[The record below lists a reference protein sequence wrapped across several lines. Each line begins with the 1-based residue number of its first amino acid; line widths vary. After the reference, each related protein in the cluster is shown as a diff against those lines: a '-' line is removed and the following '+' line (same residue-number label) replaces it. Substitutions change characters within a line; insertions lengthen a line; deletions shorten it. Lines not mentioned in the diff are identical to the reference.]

1 MLGAGLQHGRSSGG
15 EDRFYMPAK
24 ARRIRQ
30 HQENL
35 RRAQSNVTPPQS
47 TTSSVREES
56 ENQLMQPSNPEPLE
70 SSVVAV
76 PATSSLCNLERFLE
90 TVTPS
95 VPVQHL
101 SKRTMRGW
109 RTSDVEYQ
117 PYFVLG
123 DLWESFKEWSA
134 YGVGVPLILNEANC
148 VIQYYVP
155 YLSGIQIYV
164 DHLKSSINSRQLTED
179 IDDNSFTDSS
189 SDGSSDYEQEK
200 GSLHYLREKSN
211 NHHPKND
218 ILHRMDH
225 FSMND
230 ENNVVQEDFSSDD
243 SDSAT
248 TQSCSIFEYM
258 EHSQPLGRE
267 PLCDKILD
275 LAQRFPELKSLR
287 SCDLLPSSWLS
298 VAWYP
303 IYRIPMGP
311 TLKDLDACFLTFHSL
326 HTPTTGNECEHPL
339 VVRHFSG
346 TGVVSLPAFGLAS
359 YKLRGTTGLPG
370 PMGLMSTSHLEQEA
384 AVLALSTLMTIAPA
398 QVYAEFEKLGNG
410 GLFGASY
417 IQVKDFPSLILMF
430 GNNLVERTYESD
442 INGTKFNT
450 RIHTIRC

>member
-1 MLGAGLQHGRSSGG
+1 MLKLLEKALIILSSLNTEKIEDG
-15 EDRFYMPAK
+15 EEVAVEEVEDEQSKMEGMESIALLLDGSISGHFVQLPESVYYQMGQSRLFVSTSYLSVKQPTTPTPPFANPKPCWALDCNMPAK

-95 VPVQHL
+95 VPVQHF
-101 SKRTMRGW
+101 SKQRTMRGW

-248 TQSCSIFEYM
+248 TQSCLIFD
-258 EHSQPLGRE
+258 SVFLLQQ
-267 PLCDKILD
+267 ILD
-275 LAQRFPELKSLR
+275 LAQRFPEMKSLR

-303 IYRIPMGP
+303 IYRIPIGP

-326 HTPTTGNECEHPL
+326 HTPTTGN
-339 VVRHFSG
+339 
-346 TGVVSLPAFGLAS
+346 
-359 YKLRGTTGLPG
+359 
-370 PMGLMSTSHLEQEA
+370 
-384 AVLALSTLMTIAPA
+384 
-398 QVYAEFEKLGNG
+398 N
-410 GLFGASY
+410 
-417 IQVKDFPSLILMF
+417 LI
-430 GNNLVERTYESD
+430 ERTYESD

>member
-1 MLGAGLQHGRSSGG
+1 MLVAGLQHGRSSGG

-35 RRAQSNVTPPQS
+35 RRAQSNVTPTQS
-47 TTSSVREES
+47 TTSSVREEP

-76 PATSSLCNLERFLE
+76 SATSSLCNLERFLE

-101 SKRTMRGW
+101 SK
-109 RTSDVEYQ
+109 
-117 PYFVLG
+117 
-123 DLWESFKEWSA
+123 EWSA
-134 YGVGVPLILNEANC
+134 YSAGVPLILNEANC

-164 DHLKSSINSRQLTED
+164 DPLKSSINSRQLTED
-179 IDDNSFTDSS
+179 IDDNSFMDSS

-225 FSMND
+225 LSMND

-248 TQSCSIFEYM
+248 TQSCLIFEYM

-267 PLCDKILD
+267 PL
-275 LAQRFPELKSLR
+275 
-287 SCDLLPSSWLS
+287 
-298 VAWYP
+298 YP

-326 HTPTTGNECEHPL
+326 HTPTTGNECEHPP

-359 YKLRGTTGLPG
+359 YKFKAPLWVPNELKRLECPDGLFTILYVSPPRRSRSPSRSRSPEGGGNEKASTSSPYSHGRADSKSPLQRSDSNGLPG

-398 QVYAEFEKLGNG
+398 QVYAEFEKQLL
-410 GLFGASY
+410 LFY
-417 IQVKDFPSLILMF
+417 I
-430 GNNLVERTYESD
+430 T
-442 INGTKFNT
+442 
-450 RIHTIRC
+450 